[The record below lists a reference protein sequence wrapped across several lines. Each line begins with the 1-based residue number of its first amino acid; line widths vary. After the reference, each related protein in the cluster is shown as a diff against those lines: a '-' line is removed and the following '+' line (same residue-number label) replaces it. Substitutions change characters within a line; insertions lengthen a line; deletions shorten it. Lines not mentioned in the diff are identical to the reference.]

1 MKNLR
6 LSTQIAISLFTTA
19 LLVGIAIG
27 EIERRYE
34 TKRLNIRLQEQADLT
49 VSLIGGLLIEAIL
62 VQDTPVIDTAI
73 NEAVE
78 RNPKLLAITI
88 FDANGKELSY
98 SSNSDHTATQD
109 TRKYSKDILFEGEKF
124 GSMDVIWSTAQGQL
138 LISQNVNLARLK
150 TFATL
155 IIISVLF
162 LVLVSRLAMRPL
174 RIVHERMTH
183 TINRN
188 SIGSDQL
195 PKYSSVEFLALNKS
209 VTTLETALSERDQRE
224 KELRVASKKAARAS
238 KAKSEFLANM
248 SHEIRTPMNGVIGMA
263 ELILETNL
271 DQDQRIY
278 AETISKSG
286 SALLTIIN
294 DILDFSK
301 IEAGKLELDPVSF
314 DLNKALEDV
323 VALIATK
330 ASQKDVEVT
339 LRYDPELP
347 CNYFGDVGRIRQVM
361 TNIIGNAAKFTLN
374 GYVLINVS
382 GVKTSNGIQ
391 LRFDVEDTGIGIPKE
406 KIDSI
411 FNEFEQVEGTAS
423 RNFEGTGLGLAISTR
438 LIKIMGGDISVTS
451 KIGKGSIFTILF
463 ALPTTKDIPHDEDVE
478 KVSFTGKTALIVDDL
493 PVNLNILSERLRS
506 WGIVCQTAS
515 SGNEALDCLKKHH
528 AQGKQFDFAVLD
540 FQMPGMHG
548 GMLAEHIRE
557 DKIYDALPIIM
568 LSSVDQGIDLATK
581 KRLRIEQTL
590 LKPARAQILRNAVAS
605 ALRINVQSRPQNTPP
620 PSDKYKDA
628 DMSKSPLN
636 ILVAEDN
643 KTNQLV
649 LKTMLKV
656 IKPQLTIAQ
665 NGREAVDMFSDLK
678 PDLIL
683 MDMSMPEMDGLEAT
697 QNIRNIE
704 TNVGLHRTP
713 IIALTANAMKG
724 DRQRCIDAGM
734 DDYLSKP
741 IRKELLLKIIDAWKP
756 ENIKPATESPITPVG
771 FSASG

>member
-6 LSTQIAISLFTTA
+6 LSTQIAISLLTTA

-27 EIERRYE
+27 ELERRYE
-34 TKRLNIRLQEQADLT
+34 TKRLNASLQEQADLT

-73 NEAVE
+73 NEAVD

-88 FDANGKELSY
+88 FDAYGKRLSY
-98 SSNSDHTATQD
+98 SANPLHTDTQD

-138 LISQNVNLARLK
+138 LISKNVNLARLK
-150 TFATL
+150 TFTTL
-155 IIISVLF
+155 IIISILF

-183 TINRN
+183 TINRDG
-188 SIGSDQL
+188 IGSDQL
-195 PKYSSVEFLALNKS
+195 SKYSSVEFLALNKS

-224 KELRVASKKAARAS
+224 KALRDASEEAARAS

-263 ELILETNL
+263 ELILETEL

-301 IEAGKLELDPVSF
+301 IEAGKLELDPISF
-314 DLNKALEDV
+314 DLNRTLEDV
-323 VALIATK
+323 VALVAAK

-347 CNYFGDVGRIRQVM
+347 CSYLGDVGRIRQIM
-361 TNIIGNAAKFTLN
+361 TNIIGNAAKFTLS

-382 GVKTSNGIQ
+382 GVQTSDGIQ

-451 KIGKGSIFTILF
+451 EIGKGSVFTILF
-463 ALPTTKDIPHDEDVE
+463 TLPTTKDIPRNEDAE
-478 KVSFTGKTALIVDDL
+478 DINFTGKTALIVDDL
-493 PVNLNILSERLRS
+493 TVNLNILSERLRS

-515 SGNEALDCLKKHH
+515 TGNEALDCLNKHH
-528 AQGKQFDFAVLD
+528 AQGKRFDFAVLD

-548 GMLAEHIRE
+548 GTLAEHIRE
-557 DKIYDALPIIM
+557 DKNYDALPIIM
-568 LSSVDQGIDLATK
+568 LSSVDQGMNLATK

-605 ALRINVQSRPQNTPP
+605 ALNMNVRSRPQKTNTALDTYEDT
-620 PSDKYKDA
+620 SQN
-628 DMSKSPLN
+628 PLN

-649 LKTMLKV
+649 LKTMLKI
-656 IKPQLTIAQ
+656 IKPHLTIAQ
-665 NGREAVDMFSDLK
+665 NGREAVDIFPDLK

-704 TNVGLHRTP
+704 TSAGLHRTP

-741 IRKELLLKIIDAWKP
+741 IRKDLLLKMIETWKLVKT
-756 ENIKPATESPITPVG
+756 KPATKNPIISAG
-771 FSASG
+771 FTASG